1 MIPVG
6 STGLSSSSAPKFC
19 ATSSD
24 CLAGPSIDGV
34 AKHVVGMNTLK
45 HVSAMSH
52 NPANL
57 RFLNKIELLAM
68 SSKVIL
74 LFEQLLQN

>member
-1 MIPVG
+1 
-6 STGLSSSSAPKFC
+6 
-19 ATSSD
+19 
-24 CLAGPSIDGV
+24 
-34 AKHVVGMNTLK
+34 MNTLK